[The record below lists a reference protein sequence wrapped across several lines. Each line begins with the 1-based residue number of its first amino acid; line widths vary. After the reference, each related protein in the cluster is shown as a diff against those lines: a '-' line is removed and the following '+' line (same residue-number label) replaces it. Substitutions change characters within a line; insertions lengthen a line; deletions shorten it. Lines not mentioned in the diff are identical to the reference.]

1 MTVVVLMGVSGSG
14 KTTIGRELAKRL
26 GWQYQEGD
34 ALHPPANIDKMSHG
48 HALNDSDRQP
58 WLLAIAA
65 VIDAW
70 RKDGQSGIVSCSALK
85 RCYREIMIGDRP
97 DVRLMYLHGSRAT
110 IEARLAERKGHFMPS
125 ALLDSQFLALEEP
138 TFDERP
144 IRLTIEGTPEAILR
158 RAESEFIRGETFRP

>member
-48 HALNDSDRQP
+48 HALDDSDRQP

-70 RKDGQSGIVSCSALK
+70 RKDDQSGVVSCSALK
-85 RCYREIMIGDRP
+85 RRYRDILIGDRP
-97 DVRLMYLHGSRAT
+97 DVQLMYLQGKRAT
-110 IEARLAERKGHFMPS
+110 IEARLAGRKSHFMPS

-138 TFDERP
+138 AAGERP
-144 IRLTIEGTPEAILR
+144 ILLTIEEPLEAILR
-158 RAESEFIRGETFRP
+158 RAENEVISRVKVIP